1 MLVVEDLTEIKGFHG
16 GNLTGKAL
24 SAKIA
29 IEAIPGTTFMYF
41 NNDGTGTLQGGWA
54 DPGGFVRLYFNK
66 VNTEG
71 CPTGWHPE
79 RPDCEAQY
87 WWSNPLYID
96 LPDLAAL
103 GKKGIKLEVR
113 LDPEFWSDRDGHMGN
128 TPQENICW
136 DAYASIS
143 AGCMDVDH
151 VAAFNAAVAN
161 VKKVGLSFGGN
172 GWWAFGCGAS
182 APGAMF
188 KLNSFEVKKV
198 HSVQADGSVVFVDNL
213 QPSWTAPGGGG
224 VFAAYVGPPDYG
236 YVSPGATAVYLG
248 REAGIIKAGLAPD
261 PDDGHYWDEGL
272 FAFKPNVTIDKFAD
286 GTLTYDVVNQFG
298 ENPVWMT
305 IEIDTWV
312 VGDRADNTT
321 YQFVPTSN
329 DPFWHTVDAADGLWQ
344 KWNNNMGDVTGNPEI
359 SLSGVAAA
367 HTGLDVVRAY
377 LRLGMGDSY
386 HGIDGL
392 GTVAWVDKAT
402 LGGVTYDFVT
412 DLVVASKD
420 ECKNGGWKT
429 LVRVNGTSFK
439 NQGDCIQ
446 YVNTGK

>member
-1 MLVVEDLTEIKGFHG
+1 MEKKSSKLSFYGRALLFLVLI
-16 GNLTGKAL
+16 
-24 SAKIA
+24 
-29 IEAIPGTTFMYF
+29 
-41 NNDGTGTLQGGWA
+41 
-54 DPGGFVRLYFNK
+54 
-66 VNTEG
+66 
-71 CPTGWHPE
+71 
-79 RPDCEAQY
+79 
-87 WWSNPLYID
+87 
-96 LPDLAAL
+96 
-103 GKKGIKLEVR
+103 
-113 LDPEFWSDRDGHMGN
+113 
-128 TPQENICW
+128 
-136 DAYASIS
+136 
-143 AGCMDVDH
+143 
-151 VAAFNAAVAN
+151 
-161 VKKVGLSFGGN
+161 VGLVMP
-172 GWWAFGCGAS
+172 AQ
-182 APGAMF
+182 P
-188 KLNSFEVKKV
+188 
-198 HSVQADGSVVFVDNL
+198 VQADGPVVFVDNL

-224 VFAAYVGPPDYG
+224 VWSSYAGPPDYTM
-236 YVSPGATAVYLG
+236 VSPGTTAVYDG

-261 PDDGHYWDEGL
+261 PDDGHYWDDGI
-272 FAFKPNVTIDKFAD
+272 FGFKPNVTIDEFAD

-305 IEIDTWV
+305 IEIDTGV

-344 KWNNNMGDVTGNPEI
+344 KWNNGMGDVTGNPLMT
-359 SLSGVAAA
+359 LSEVAAA
-367 HTGLDVVRAY
+367 HTGLNVVRAY

-412 DLVVASKD
+412 ADLVATSKD

-429 LVRVNGTSFK
+429 LVRANGTSFK